1 MHRIFSRSSSK
12 RCDKRAKIARNTLEG
27 NRLDHP
33 RYFSP
38 SLSFFFPFPLLLFSP
53 PFPSGE
59 DWKEA
64 HKIRISG
71 FVDLAGRARFI
82 PSLRTVKTVTPCW
95 FGARPSTRNPRQ
107 RGLNPKRKSQG
118 SMLIPMIDEART
130 NLCLA

>member
-1 MHRIFSRSSSK
+1 MHRIFSSSK

-118 SMLIPMIDEART
+118 SMLIPMIDEVRT

>member
-1 MHRIFSRSSSK
+1 MHRIFSSSK

>member
-1 MHRIFSRSSSK
+1 MHRIFSSSK

-38 SLSFFFPFPLLLFSP
+38 SLSFFFLLSLSFFFLLPLLP
-53 PFPSGE
+53 GE

>member
-12 RCDKRAKIARNTLEG
+12 RCDKCVKIARNTLEG

-59 DWKEA
+59 DWKET

-95 FGARPSTRNPRQ
+95 FGARPSTRNLRQ